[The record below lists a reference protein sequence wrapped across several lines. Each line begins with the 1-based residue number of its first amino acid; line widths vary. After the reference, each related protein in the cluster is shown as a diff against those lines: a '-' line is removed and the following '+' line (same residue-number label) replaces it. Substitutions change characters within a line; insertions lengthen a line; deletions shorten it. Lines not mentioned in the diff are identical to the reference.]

1 MRRTPLILA
10 LLLALLAFVGWTT
23 TPRPLTYSPPVLPAS
38 LPPADTAPGM
48 IPGTEKRVT
57 WTGEPR
63 RTEWSVVYLPGF
75 SATHQETAP
84 VAARVAAALDA
95 NLFET
100 RWAGHGLAENALVDA
115 TAEDWLDDTAE
126 ALAAGAAIGN
136 KIVVI
141 ASSTG
146 ATLATA
152 LLDHELMKPVDALI
166 FMSPNFDLHDK
177 SVRHA
182 TGPFGKL
189 LTRVLAGD
197 VRTWTPQNEA
207 QGLYWSTSYP
217 SSALIEM
224 VRVVD
229 RAETRLKGTSNQR
242 WLVIYSEKDETIDP
256 AAAKASLDLMEAR
269 DEQLYEVLNPGDG
282 TGHILAGDIMS
293 PDTTDEVVS
302 VIVEFIRRPVP

>member
-10 LLLALLAFVGWTT
+10 LILALLAVVGWMT
-23 TPRPLTYSPPVLPAS
+23 TPRSLTYSPPVLPAS
-38 LPPADTAPGM
+38 LPPADTAPGL
-48 IPGTEKRVT
+48 IPGTGKRVT
-57 WTGEPR
+57 WNGEPR
-63 RTEWSVVYLPGF
+63 RTEWSVIYLPGF
-75 SATHQETAP
+75 SATHRETAP
-84 VAARVAAALDA
+84 VAEQVAASLDA

-100 RWAGHGLAENALVDA
+100 RWAGHGLSENALVEA

-126 ALAAGAAIGN
+126 ALAAGAALGE
-136 KIVVI
+136 KIIVI

-152 LLDHELMKPVDALI
+152 LLDHELMKPVDAFI
-166 FMSPNFDLHDK
+166 FMSPNFDLYDK

-189 LTRVLAGD
+189 LTRVLAGET
-197 VRTWTPQNEA
+197 RTWTPQNEA

-224 VRVVD
+224 VRAVD
-229 RAETRLKGTSNQR
+229 RAETRLQGESDQR

-256 AAAKASLDLMEAR
+256 AAAKASLDLIEAR
-269 DEQLYEVLNPGDG
+269 DERLFEVMNPGDG

-293 PDTTDEVVS
+293 PETTDEVVTE
-302 VIVEFIRRPVP
+302 IVEFILRPVP